1 MRRVLFVTIAGLVLA
16 GSAYAA
22 DCTKTSVALT
32 SLNDLKGTYH
42 GYRGGLYPN
51 GRNTPSPKYLAIGQA
66 LTKQIVPRDATGA
79 PTPDGRIVLLTV
91 GMSNTTQESQAFVQ
105 LASASGRKDAHVTIV
120 DGAQGGEDAEK
131 IKDPRAQY
139 WRVLEQRL
147 RSSDATDAQVQ
158 AVWLKEAIIRPTE
171 PFPADAQRLERDLVD
186 VVGILRSTFP
196 NLKAIYVSSRTYGG
210 YATTDLNPEPYAYQ
224 SAFSVRWL
232 IGRRIDGRL
241 GGPWIGWGPYLW
253 TNGTKG
259 RSDGL
264 VWECRDTRAEDGTHP
279 SASGRAKVAQL
290 LLRFFTSDATARGW
304 FSA

>member
-1 MRRVLFVTIAGLVLA
+1 MRRVLLVTIVGLVLA

-32 SLNDLKGTYH
+32 PLNDLKGTYH
-42 GYRGGLYPN
+42 GYQGGLYPN
-51 GRNTPSPKYLAIGQA
+51 GRNTPSPKYLAVGQA
-66 LTKQIVPRDATGA
+66 LTKQIVPRDASGA
-79 PTPDGRIVLLTV
+79 PAPDGRIVLLTV

-105 LASASGRKDAHVTIV
+105 LANASGRKGSHVTIV
-120 DGAQGGEDAEK
+120 DGAQGGQDAEK

-139 WRVLEQRL
+139 WQVLEERL
-147 RSSDATDAQVQ
+147 RSSAATDAQVE

-171 PFPADAQRLERDLVD
+171 AFPADAQRLERDLVD
-186 VVGILRSTFP
+186 IVGILRSSFP
-196 NLKAIYVSSRTYGG
+196 NLKAIYLSSRTYGG

-224 SAFSVRWL
+224 SAFAVRWL
-232 IGRRIDGRL
+232 IARRIDGRL

-259 RSDGL
+259 RSDGF

-290 LLRFFTSDATARGW
+290 LLRFFTSDVTARGW